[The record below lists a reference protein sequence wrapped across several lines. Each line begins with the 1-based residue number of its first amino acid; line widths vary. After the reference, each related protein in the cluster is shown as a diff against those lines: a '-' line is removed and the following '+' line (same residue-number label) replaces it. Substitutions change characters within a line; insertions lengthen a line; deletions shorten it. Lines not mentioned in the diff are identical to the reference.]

1 MTILAG
7 NAAIDWETRYRSSV
21 AKQPNPLVGDSSH
34 CLPHY
39 SPHYLPHY
47 SPLYDHDSTIHYRPV
62 STQVTASAAEPDLT
76 NPHRA
81 QSFA

>member
-21 AKQPNPLVGDSSH
+21 AKQPNLLVGDSSH
-34 CLPHY
+34 CFSHCLPHY
-39 SPHYLPHY
+39 G
-47 SPLYDHDSTIHYRPV
+47 HDSMVHYRPV

-76 NPHRA
+76 NPHLA